1 MRISLGDAARRVRR
15 RWPFEV
21 AVKLLGGYRRR
32 YLVGWGRVGNT
43 DWRCGCAGSF
53 DGGESSIRSAR
64 HSGCSELGMCVTHLY
79 KVLAERSTYSGR
91 SETRIFVEFTPE
103 TGKKP

>member
-53 DGGESSIRSAR
+53 DGGESWIRSAR
-64 HSGCSELGMCVTHLY
+64 HSGCSELGMCVTHCDTGPG
-79 KVLAERSTYSGR
+79 ERPTYSAR
-91 SETRIFVEFTPE
+91 SATAIFVEFAPE
-103 TGKKP
+103 RGKNP